1 MLNSSQWSFS
11 KSIMNILIVSI
22 WADGWIRSLERV
34 RYRGQFRACSTPTTY
49 LVLPPSTKHYS
60 CLLSAQS
67 SLFWNVSTVLA
78 VFTVFTVL
86 TVFTVSTV
94 LEAQIS
100 VFCRWCSRPLLTM
113 FWNVHPSATYNAL
126 PAPAPHKN
134 AIFWL
139 YWSSPGYFQ

>member
-1 MLNSSQWSFS
+1 MLNSSQWSLS

-49 LVLPPSTKHYS
+49 SVLPPSTQHYS
-60 CLLSAQS
+60 SLLSSQS
-67 SLFWNVSTVLA
+67 SLFWNVFTVSTVLA
-78 VFTVFTVL
+78 VFTVA
-86 TVFTVSTV
+86 TVSTV
-94 LEAQIS
+94 LEAQFS

-126 PAPAPHKN
+126 PAPAPSVN

-139 YWSSPGYFQ
+139 NWSSPGYFQ

>member
-1 MLNSSQWSFS
+1 MLNSSQWSLS

-22 WADGWIRSLERV
+22 WADGWIRSLEMV

-49 LVLPPSTKHYS
+49 SVLPPSTQYYS

-67 SLFWNVSTVLA
+67 SLSWN
-78 VFTVFTVL
+78 VFTVFAVL

-94 LEAQIS
+94 FTVLEQEFS
-100 VFCRWCSRPLLTM
+100 VFCCWCSRPLLTM

-139 YWSSPGYFQ
+139 YWSSPRYFQ